1 MHKNL
6 HLAKFSRYV
15 VLGSLP
21 DPKRGGGEGECMS
34 LVAVPPLLH
43 IIDIPHSGNFYQF
56 SRITNKH
63 ARKKFRDFYFRDKV
77 TQLAMAG
84 IVQS

>member
-6 HLAKFSRYV
+6 HLAKISCYT
-15 VLGSLP
+15 VLASLP
-21 DPKRGGGEGECMS
+21 DPKRGGGEGERMS

-43 IIDIPHSGNFYQF
+43 IIDIPYSGNFYKF

-63 ARKKFRDFYFRDKV
+63 ARKKSREFYFRDKV